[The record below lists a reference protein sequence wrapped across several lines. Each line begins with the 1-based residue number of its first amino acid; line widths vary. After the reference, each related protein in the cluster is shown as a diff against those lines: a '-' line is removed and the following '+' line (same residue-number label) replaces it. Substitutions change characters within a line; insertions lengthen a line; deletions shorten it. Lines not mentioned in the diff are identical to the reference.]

1 MSVIEEQM
9 NGLKLTSQ
17 DGDAHASAD
26 FAPQSVKPFKIRDIE
41 INPPLVLSPMAGV
54 TDVPFRC
61 LLKRRGGIGLTVS
74 EFISVEGL
82 TRNNP
87 KSKRQM
93 RFYEYERPFAV
104 QIFGGQPERMRMAA
118 EMAEEVGADILD
130 VNCGCPAPK
139 VVKHGGGSG
148 LLRDLP
154 RLETILKEIKRA
166 ITIPLTIKIRAGFT
180 ESTINAVETA
190 KLAEDCGVEH
200 IALHGRTK
208 EQGYRG
214 LANWDLVRQVKEAV
228 RVPVSGSGD
237 VTTIEGAFQKF
248 RETGCDGVL
257 IGRGAMANPWI
268 FRQIEDAMHGR
279 PIFAPTLADKRAIL
293 HEYFDMLRE
302 DMPETP
308 AINRMKQL
316 AGQFTRGLQGGAL
329 FRTSIYHSHT
339 VEEVLDRIEEY
350 FEAIQSGQPYYGEAG
365 APLEPQPE
373 ITDCAAFTT

>member
-1 MSVIEEQM
+1 MTP
-9 NGLKLTSQ
+9 L
-17 DGDAHASAD
+17 
-26 FAPQSVKPFKIRDIE
+26 VKPFKIRDIE
-41 INPPLVLSPMAGV
+41 VNPPLVLSPMAGV
-54 TDVPFRC
+54 TDISFRR
-61 LLKRRGGIGLTVS
+61 LLKACGGVGLSVS

-82 TRNNP
+82 TRSNP

-93 RFYEYERPFAV
+93 RFYENERPFAV
-104 QIFGGQPERMRMAA
+104 QIFGGQHERMRLAA

-154 RLETILKEIKRA
+154 RLETILKEIKKA
-166 ITIPLTIKIRAGFT
+166 ITIPLTIKIRAGYSD
-180 ESTINAVETA
+180 STINAIETA
-190 KLAEDCGVEH
+190 KLAEACGVEH

-214 LANWDLVRQVKEAV
+214 LANWDLVREIKSVV
-228 RVPVSGSGD
+228 SVPVSGSGD
-237 VTTIEGAFQKF
+237 VTTVQQALDRFS
-248 RETGCDGVL
+248 ETGCDGVL

-268 FRQIEDAMHGR
+268 FRQIQDTINRRE
-279 PIFAPTLADKRAIL
+279 IFQPTLSDKRAIL
-293 HEYFDMLRE
+293 HEYFDLLRE

-329 FRTSIYHSHT
+329 FRTSIYHSHS
-339 VEEVLDRIEEY
+339 VEEVLNRIEEY
-350 FEAIQSGQPYYGEAG
+350 FEAIELGRPYYGEAG
-365 APLEPQPE
+365 AASEETPE
-373 ITDCAAFTT
+373 LDFCEAATLA

>member
-1 MSVIEEQM
+1 M
-9 NGLKLTSQ
+9 
-17 DGDAHASAD
+17 
-26 FAPQSVKPFKIRDIE
+26 KPFKIRDVLIS
-41 INPPLVLSPMAGV
+41 PPLVLSPMAGV
-54 TDVPFRC
+54 TDVPFRA

-93 RFYEYERPFAV
+93 RFHAYERPFAV
-104 QIFGGQPERMRMAA
+104 QIFGGQPLRMRMAA

-154 RLETILKEIKRA
+154 RLETILKEIKKA
-166 ITIPLTIKIRAGFT
+166 ITIPLTIKIRAGYSD
-180 ESTINAVETA
+180 STINAVDTA

-214 LANWDLVRQVKEAV
+214 LANWDLVRAVKEV
-228 RVPVSGSGD
+228 VKVPVSGSGD
-237 VTTIEGAFQKF
+237 VTTIQQTFDRF

-268 FRQIEDAMHGR
+268 FRQIEDTMHGR
-279 PIFAPTLADKRAIL
+279 EVFQPTLADKRALL

-350 FEAIQSGQPYYGEAG
+350 FGAIEEGRPYYGEAG
-365 APLEPQPE
+365 PQPEQTEYTE
-373 ITDCAAFTT
+373 ITDCAAFTS